1 MPRFRRSSAHLV
13 TEAHRS
19 RSQDIAYRERRYL
32 VTMGIRIVCFVAAVV
47 LFAQGL
53 GWLAAIPIVGAIVIP
68 YFAVVFA
75 NAGRDA
81 SAGKGFRAYEPRL
94 PVPYQPPGPEPGT
107 GGGAGPDGAPGG
119 NGHSAY
125 PPRTE
130 NG

>member
-13 TEAHRS
+13 TEAHRP

-32 VTMGIRIVCFVAAVV
+32 ITMAIRVVCFVVAVV
-47 LFAQGL
+47 LYAQGL

-81 SAGKGFRAYEPRL
+81 SSTKDFRAYEPRL
-94 PVPYQPPGPEPGT
+94 PVRYRPPESGSGGSASSEGGP
-107 GGGAGPDGAPGG
+107 GA
-119 NGHSAY
+119 NGHSAD
-125 PPRTE
+125 PHRTE
-130 NG
+130 GR